1 MRLYKA
7 HARFSAECNF
17 KDYRQHWKAQKVTSL
32 QNAAMLPSVYRMA
45 NAVRPLGR
53 NNRNDPCTTG
63 NKQHIMA
70 WEKQFLYS
78 EEHNLFI

>member
-1 MRLYKA
+1 MQGFQQNAISKTIDNTGRL
-7 HARFSAECNF
+7 
-17 KDYRQHWKAQKVTSL
+17 KVTSL